1 MEQKNQTFNNNWKEQ
16 YGDIQTDYKL
26 INIMLDM
33 FPSEIFSNK
42 NNKLLDPCCCY
53 EYFHD
58 KLYEKLFT
66 NIKEIDDKD
75 KHNHIIEKML
85 YFKEI
90 NTYYE
95 DKVKIKFGEYI
106 NYEKVDFLSLTEKK
120 DFYEIILGNPP
131 YNSNGLKKVPTNK
144 TREKEKDGNTIY
156 NDFIRKSISMLKQEG
171 YLCFITPCIWLKE
184 DKSGMYNYLLQ
195 NDNIQIEKMRCMNNT
210 ETNKYFRGEAQTPT
224 VMFLLKKSINT
235 QKLYIY
241 DKMTQKYEYFELLK
255 NYPVPTFAS
264 TIVNHML
271 QYVKKYGSLY
281 DYVIKTS
288 MPTKKA
294 LIIDKYSEEC
304 KYINIKTCQ
313 IYFDNNP
320 QLIFNYSNIP
330 LAYSNEEK
338 IVLAHKMYGFAYY
351 DVKGSYGISN
361 RDNYVILKQEGIEL
375 SKLFSFLSSYFVIFL
390 LETCK
395 YRMKCLEKHVFH
407 YIPNIC
413 NMESFSDKIGDDEDE
428 IYKIFGLLDRKDY
441 INNYFKKKYKL
452 YGKNN
457 TTIVSRNLENNKID
471 NKIER

>member
-1 MEQKNQTFNNNWKEQ
+1 MEEKEQIFNNNWKEQ

-33 FPSEIFSNK
+33 FLGEVFSNK
-42 NNKLLDPCCCY
+42 NNKWLDPCCGY
-53 EYFHD
+53 GYFHE
-58 KLYEKLFT
+58 KLYGRLF
-66 NIKEIDDKD
+66 NNLKGINEED
-75 KHNHIIEKML
+75 KHDHILENML

-90 NTYYE
+90 NVYYE
-95 DKVKIKFGEYI
+95 DKVRGKFGDNI

-120 DFYEIILGNPP
+120 DFYDIILGNPP

-144 TREKEKDGNTIY
+144 TREKGKDGNTIY
-156 NDFIRKSISMLKQEG
+156 NDFITQSISMLKQEG

-184 DKSGMYNYLLQ
+184 DKSGMYNYLLH
-195 NDNIQIEKMRCMNNT
+195 NDNIQIEKMYCMNNT
-210 ETNKYFRGEAQTPT
+210 ETNKCFRGEAQTPT

-235 QKLYIY
+235 KKLYIY
-241 DKMTQKYEYFELLK
+241 DKITKKYEYFELLK
-255 NYPVPTFAS
+255 KYPIPTFAS
-264 TIVNHML
+264 TIVNQML

-294 LIIDKYSEEC
+294 LIIDNRTEEC
-304 KYINIKTCQ
+304 KYTNIKTCQ
-313 IYFDNNP
+313 LYYDNNP
-320 QLIFNYSNIP
+320 QFIFNYSNIP

-351 DVKGSYGISN
+351 DKKGSYGISN

-375 SKLFSFLSSYFVIFL
+375 SKLFSFLSTHFVIFL

-413 NMESFSDKIGDDEDE
+413 NMESFPNNISNEEDE
-428 IYKIFGLLDRKDY
+428 LYEIFGLIDKKSY
-441 INNYFKKKYKL
+441 IQNYFNKKYKL
-452 YGKNN
+452 FGK
-457 TTIVSRNLENNKID
+457 RNGIIL
-471 NKIER
+471 